1 MASLEIL
8 GNLRN
13 GCQLSA
19 INPLLIEGTQMLTS
33 AISYQLLI
41 RERKPKQRAGLDI
54 REGRSRKT
62 RPQRIER

>member
-1 MASLEIL
+1 MRLP
-8 GNLRN
+8 NLFFK
-13 GCQLSA
+13 LH
-19 INPLLIEGTQMLTS
+19 S